1 MHQQLVTAF
10 ANGFT
15 NGDNFASI
23 TSARKLA
30 QSVLNRKIEPGTPAA
45 KIVDES
51 VEQGLILAARQLVQR
66 SSDSVQ
72 TWEQCLDLYDRQPA
86 LNTRTSTSILQQAY
100 STPVPIA
107 FLAGKLAQINEE
119 TTVYEPTA
127 GNGALLLLADP
138 NKAIVNELNRD
149 RAAALRA
156 QGFTV
161 TQKDASSFVP
171 ATEAV
176 DRIVTNPPFGS
187 LKDAQGQTRIFQR
200 GRLITSQL
208 DHAIALSA
216 LDLMKADGRAVLILG
231 GKMGNDES
239 RTERY
244 NTQLTRGF
252 YRWLYKDAGYK
263 VTDHFSLAG
272 DLYRKQGTTFPIDVI
287 VIEGR
292 GETELKLPGVEPPR
306 VYSSYNELKEVLI
319 YATTRQQ
326 QSVKSSRDTEITL
339 PTVYARSSLDTNIP
353 YEYRESATTCLDN
366 SISATTVR
374 ADRVPRRILASP
386 DAQSR
391 VVNRANG
398 RMEDDLRSI
407 RGIGSQGLGSAG
419 NQPVFT
425 DVHEQY
431 QSPAESSSDGFIPGD
446 ELPGV
451 ATREPDAT
459 VSRQPLSDAR
469 NRNQLP
475 RGHEPNRLADVYEY
489 GREPTLFSGLETMA
503 EPVQALV
510 ADAGVVD
517 ESIEERVA
525 YRPRSKAVSLSTLA
539 PAASLK
545 GLEKAFNK
553 IEAFTGTS
561 IDEYVRT
568 RLNEPSLESLYSHYA
583 AEQIDSLAL
592 SIYNHEFE
600 NKATLIGHDTGI
612 GKTRIACGLARYAQ
626 QQGMTPVIV
635 TADSVLYADI
645 LARDAVDTGNSFNP
659 LITNND
665 FHLTLRSND
674 GRKIGEINTP
684 QSQGER
690 IRQYAQSGNI
700 GEHDCIFTTY
710 GQLTGP
716 TSVGRRQLLSAI
728 AQRSFLILDESHKAG
743 GAAAE
748 KRPERNTD
756 RVVPSCSDFFQELV
770 TQTPGFVASSAT
782 AIKDPIVASRL
793 FYETTDLRLAAPSQ
807 DSFTDHLKS
816 GGVPLQQQVFA
827 MWAESGGCI
836 RCEKSYEGVEFG
848 ITKVPVSLETAENNS
863 KILNLIWQFD
873 SLKEK
878 VVAGIRADYADAGE
892 ATKATNP
899 ALGEAGASSTI
910 FTSVLHNLAA
920 VTSLGLKAEET
931 ANAAILDIE
940 QGRKPILMLFKT
952 MESTVKDFVD
962 SHNELAQVHNAEF
975 PDRPMRLIQVGDD
988 ININAGQLFTRYLEK
1003 ARTVKITEAYLDELT
1018 GKNKTRSHRFT
1029 DAELGS
1035 AGVAAFN
1042 RAEAAIAEADWTQLP
1057 ISPIDYIKQKLVDAG
1072 HSIGEITGRSN
1083 ILKYESAEA
1092 LASGIVT
1099 YQTREHGTA
1108 QKKQVMDDFQNGRL
1122 DAIITNSTT
1131 GYSLHASR
1139 TVADQRQ
1146 RVMYLVQPHLDV
1158 NQVEQSIGRSHRSGQ
1173 VDPSRHAPDS
1183 LDEHGLPQWGQYPG
1197 TFGLP
1202 AFKLVVGQDLPTE
1215 ERAVAILMKK
1225 MSHLKANT
1233 TGNRSSNFGLIE
1245 VPDFINNYGNEVA
1258 QKLMEQ
1264 DENLHAALDYP
1275 LGTGEELKDPQAIQK
1290 VTGRAILL
1298 TSNEP
1303 PTEEQPYPSLARQA
1317 WLYDTLSSE
1326 YKEFLAQKIA
1336 LGENELEAQKL
1347 DLQAEPKARLV
1358 LSPGDSEIDSPFTKP
1373 AYLVEVLA
1381 KTGAK
1386 PNTTEQVVNA
1396 VRQELGFEPVSLPD
1410 DYALSQ
1416 VRETG
1421 QQVAQDTVRELRAAT
1436 EQYMQVAKAVKEAE
1450 VAASSGRIDKYQQK
1464 LDVAT
1469 ENYTGLQQQ
1478 QEAAAKFGNTELL
1491 EKLTAQLAQQQ
1502 PKIDKLKT
1510 QLSKAKLDLNGKEF
1524 QLAKEQ
1530 RNLKGILE
1538 EVSVLV
1544 GQFPVGQPVR
1554 LMDKE
1559 TKNYLYGVVAAVEQK
1574 NRANNPS
1581 APGNWKLKLLVV
1593 DGTRNLSVRLDSL
1606 VKGGKQA
1613 LERVETAPSFLNI
1626 KQESSVYELFDQ
1638 RQTETKEKRYLV
1650 SGQVLA
1656 SELTGKFA
1664 QVTDEKGQVHPV
1676 YLLRRGFDPAVDMN
1690 LAPVMLEN
1698 AKQVKQ
1704 FLFDSTERLGIA
1716 QTPDENLTVIAD
1728 IRRTNPKGIVI
1739 KTAKA
1744 TAQGGIY
1751 FKDEGLR
1758 ELVGDFVSKTE
1769 SVREGNNTKSRSFMV
1784 ASVSADRVDVALDY
1798 LCGKWGLGAAS
1809 HKDVARVM
1817 MGQVLPGWEPCSE
1830 INPDALRIPVTRTVP
1845 RVAVSDLQQTSVTAS
1860 TPQIDSSP
1868 SFVEAST
1875 KLGEESLS
1883 NNGMLNSDA
1892 EYGGRSHRTLST
1904 TKAIANA
1911 SKTLAAPTPT
1921 AIASQ
1926 TLEPVGLTKQVLEAN
1941 QQNGAAE
1948 KNIAKLLYQSGLAA
1962 EILKGEDFY
1971 LKVENAPYTPLSIE
1985 RHGKELYLTHYLT
1998 DNYGDLFLD
2007 AEMVFN
2013 VSSQGQLTL
2022 TQTASQNPL
2031 TGGEYR
2037 TRSDRS
2043 FGQIFSHNL
2052 LEQGFGKAAL
2062 SAFQAKQQSALA
2074 QEQASVEVKN
2084 PEQIAPGQEQ
2094 PLIEVETP
2102 KQTEAP
2108 QQIEQLPAVT
2118 VKSNEQP
2125 LEKAPAVATEV
2136 SNPSVQKVAEPSLQ
2150 LPQVAAKESAKTR
2163 PSLGKSSA
2171 KSQVQT
2177 EAPQGVQLNLFDLG
2191 LGRST
2196 AAESKPVPQS
2206 PAKAEREPTLTVSPV
2221 SEPVQSVKE
2230 TVVAPQVEAP
2240 PINKESSNDGL
2251 TSTVPSTETA
2261 TNKTETVD
2269 PMQLFQQVVE
2279 RVDKRTDEM
2288 LATIQSTSPSLNT
2301 LRDWYKAARELNK
2314 SQKHLD
2320 RISEIGSEFKQ
2331 GTPLTDKAVTVMQAD
2346 FQAYYKQLMVVE
2358 QLGNLGDR
2366 DLLALNQNITKYLN
2380 SPPPTPPALADR
2392 QKVESEVKK
2401 ITEHINA
2408 LGHQQAEQLA
2418 TVEAMQKSPF
2428 RSWNG
2433 KYDLAVAQVE
2443 QTANKL
2449 DNAIAHKQQKDHQ
2462 LGQWNKQEMAYSL
2475 WDKSPQTM
2483 EMRSLAQGLKSPQL
2497 QERLTSIA
2505 KVERQELARSQTSSA
2520 RQAGLSA

>member
-1 MHQQLVTAF
+1 
-10 ANGFT
+10 
-15 NGDNFASI
+15 
-23 TSARKLA
+23 
-30 QSVLNRKIEPGTPAA
+30 
-45 KIVDES
+45 
-51 VEQGLILAARQLVQR
+51 
-66 SSDSVQ
+66 
-72 TWEQCLDLYDRQPA
+72 
-86 LNTRTSTSILQQAY
+86 
-100 STPVPIA
+100 
-107 FLAGKLAQINEE
+107 
-119 TTVYEPTA
+119 
-127 GNGALLLLADP
+127 
-138 NKAIVNELNRD
+138 
-149 RAAALRA
+149 
-156 QGFTV
+156 
-161 TQKDASSFVP
+161 
-171 ATEAV
+171 
-176 DRIVTNPPFGS
+176 
-187 LKDAQGQTRIFQR
+187 
-200 GRLITSQL
+200 
-208 DHAIALSA
+208 
-216 LDLMKADGRAVLILG
+216 
-231 GKMGNDES
+231 
-239 RTERY
+239 
-244 NTQLTRGF
+244 
-252 YRWLYKDAGYK
+252 
-263 VTDHFSLAG
+263 
-272 DLYRKQGTTFPIDVI
+272 
-287 VIEGR
+287 
-292 GETELKLPGVEPPR
+292 
-306 VYSSYNELKEVLI
+306 
-319 YATTRQQ
+319 
-326 QSVKSSRDTEITL
+326 
-339 PTVYARSSLDTNIP
+339 
-353 YEYRESATTCLDN
+353 
-366 SISATTVR
+366 
-374 ADRVPRRILASP
+374 
-386 DAQSR
+386 
-391 VVNRANG
+391 
-398 RMEDDLRSI
+398 
-407 RGIGSQGLGSAG
+407 
-419 NQPVFT
+419 
-425 DVHEQY
+425 
-431 QSPAESSSDGFIPGD
+431 
-446 ELPGV
+446 
-451 ATREPDAT
+451 
-459 VSRQPLSDAR
+459 
-469 NRNQLP
+469 
-475 RGHEPNRLADVYEY
+475 
-489 GREPTLFSGLETMA
+489 MA

-592 SIYNHEFE
+592 SIYNHEEE

-892 ATKATNP
+892 AAKATNP

-940 QGRKPILMLFKT
+940 QGRKPILMLFNT

-1099 YQTREHGTA
+1099 YRTREHGTA

-1298 TSNEP
+1298 TSDEP

-1421 QQVAQDTVRELRAAT
+1421 RQVAQDTVRELRAAT

-1478 QEAAAKFGNTELL
+1478 QEAAAKEGNTELL

-1554 LMDKE
+1554 LMNKE

-1664 QVTDEKGQVHPV
+1664 QVTDNQGQIHPV
-1676 YLLRRGFDPAVDMN
+1676 YLLPRGFDPAVDMN
-1690 LAPVMLEN
+1690 LAPVMLKD
-1698 AKQVKQ
+1698 AGQVKQ
-1704 FLFDSTERLGIA
+1704 FLFDETEKLGVVK
-1716 QTPDENLTVIAD
+1716 TPDENLSAIAD
-1728 IRRTNPKGIVI
+1728 IRRANPGGII
-1739 KTAKA
+1739 LKTFKA

-1769 SVREGNNTKSRSFMV
+1769 SVREGNNTKSQSFMV

-1817 MGQVLPGWEPCSE
+1817 IGQVLPGWEPCSE
-1830 INPDALRIPVTRTVP
+1830 INPDAPRLPTTRAVP
-1845 RVAVSDLQQTSVTAS
+1845 RVAVNDLQQTSATVS
-1860 TPQIDSSP
+1860 TPQIDTSQGFEKVDSAP
-1868 SFVEAST
+1868 
-1875 KLGEESLS
+1875 GEESL
-1883 NNGMLNSDA
+1883 NKLWSD
-1892 EYGGRSHRTLST
+1892 RTST
-1904 TKAIANA
+1904 PSPAITN
-1911 SKTLAAPTPT
+1911 KVENTFVAPTL
-1921 AIASQ
+1921 AIASE
-1926 TLEPVGLTKQVLEAN
+1926 TLEPIQPIKQVLEAN
-1941 QQNGAAE
+1941 GQNGAAE
-1948 KNIAKLLYQSGLAA
+1948 KNVAKLLHQGGLAA
-1962 EILKGEDFY
+1962 EIFKGEDFY
-1971 LKVENAPYTPLSIE
+1971 LLVENKPFTPLSIE
-1985 RHGKELYLTHYLT
+1985 RHGQELYLTHYLK
-1998 DNYGDLFLD
+1998 DSYGDLFLD
-2007 AEMVFN
+2007 AEMVFK
-2013 VSSQGQLTL
+2013 VSPQGQLRL
-2022 TQTASQNPL
+2022 TQTATQNPFN
-2031 TGGEYR
+2031 GGEYR
-2037 TRSDRS
+2037 SNDRG
-2043 FGQIFSHNL
+2043 FGQTFSSNL
-2052 LEQGFGKAAL
+2052 LGQGFGAAAL
-2062 SAFQAKQQSALA
+2062 LAFQTKQQSQSSSL
-2074 QEQASVEVKN
+2074 QEQVLVEVEN
-2084 PEQIAPGQEQ
+2084 LQ
-2094 PLIEVETP
+2094 
-2102 KQTEAP
+2102 QTEVSR
-2108 QQIEQLPAVT
+2108 QLEQVPAVT
-2118 VKSNEQP
+2118 TSSNEQP
-2125 LEKAPAVATEV
+2125 KEQSSAVATAV
-2136 SNPSVQKVAEPSLQ
+2136 SNPLVQSVVEPSLQ
-2150 LPQVAAKESAKTR
+2150 PEQAAAKESARTKS
-2163 PSLGKSSA
+2163 SLGKSSVSTQA
-2171 KSQVQT
+2171 TQA
-2177 EAPQGVQLNLFDLG
+2177 EPQGVQLSLFDIG
-2191 LGRST
+2191 LSPTTTKLKSAPQNT
-2196 AAESKPVPQS
+2196 AKVEK
-2206 PAKAEREPTLTVSPV
+2206 EPTLSA
-2221 SEPVQSVKE
+2221 SQIDESVQNVKE
-2230 TVVAPQVEAP
+2230 TVVTSFVEAP
-2240 PINKESSNDGL
+2240 PINKEPSSERV
-2251 TSTVPSTETA
+2251 TSSVPSREPA
-2261 TNKTETVD
+2261 TSATETVD
-2269 PMQLFQQVVE
+2269 PMRIFQQVVE
-2279 RVDKRTDEM
+2279 RVDKRT
-2288 LATIQSTSPSLNT
+2288 ST
-2301 LRDWYKAARELNK
+2301 LR
-2314 SQKHLD
+2314 
-2320 RISEIGSEFKQ
+2320 
-2331 GTPLTDKAVTVMQAD
+2331 
-2346 FQAYYKQLMVVE
+2346 
-2358 QLGNLGDR
+2358 
-2366 DLLALNQNITKYLN
+2366 
-2380 SPPPTPPALADR
+2380 
-2392 QKVESEVKK
+2392 
-2401 ITEHINA
+2401 
-2408 LGHQQAEQLA
+2408 
-2418 TVEAMQKSPF
+2418 
-2428 RSWNG
+2428 
-2433 KYDLAVAQVE
+2433 
-2443 QTANKL
+2443 
-2449 DNAIAHKQQKDHQ
+2449 
-2462 LGQWNKQEMAYSL
+2462 
-2475 WDKSPQTM
+2475 
-2483 EMRSLAQGLKSPQL
+2483 
-2497 QERLTSIA
+2497 
-2505 KVERQELARSQTSSA
+2505 
-2520 RQAGLSA
+2520 